1 MKKKKGRFSRFIR
14 PILSLYDLVIVNLV
28 ILYHLNFGIK
38 GLYFSLLASFAW
50 MVISAFTSFY
60 KIYRFTPEI
69 KIFTLIFKQYFVFTL
84 VLFALIG
91 FFESTD
97 FLILT
102 YPLFSAN
109 QTIIIST
116 LVIAIVASFKFFVY
130 YLLLKFRV
138 VFGGNYR
145 KTIIIGSGLQAENL
159 QEYFNNKK
167 EAGFKL
173 KKIFDSKNINLNTIC
188 SYILEESI
196 DEVYCCLSTV
206 DPQIIN
212 EITNFSES
220 NLKEVKY
227 IPSYGKIYSKKLS
240 YQNYGLIPVLS
251 LRTIHLEDNFNSF
264 IKRSFDILFSTLVL
278 VFLLS
283 WLIPLL
289 AIVIK
294 INSRGPVFFK
304 QKRNGYNFREFWCYK
319 FRSMKLNREAN
330 TSQAT
335 KNDYRVTSVGK
346 YLRKF
351 SIDELPQFFNV
362 LVGDMSVVGPR
373 PHMLKENEKYKST
386 IDKFMVRHYVKPG
399 ITGLAQTKGFRG
411 EIETNHDIVNRIKY
425 DIYYIENWSFML
437 DLKIIIETV
446 INVIRGEKKAY

>member
-28 ILYHLNFGIK
+28 ILYHLNFEIK
-38 GLYFSLLASFAW
+38 GLYFSLLASLAW
-50 MVISAFTSFY
+50 MVISAFTNFY

-97 FLILT
+97 FLILAH
-102 YPLFSAN
+102 PLFSAN
-109 QTIIIST
+109 QIIIIST
-116 LVIAIVASFKFFVY
+116 LVIGIVASFKFVVY

-138 VFGGNYR
+138 MFGGNYR

-159 QEYFNNKK
+159 QEYFNTKK

-294 INSRGPVFFK
+294 INSKGPIFFK
-304 QKRNGYNFREFWCYK
+304 QKRNGYNFKEFWCYK
-319 FRSMKLNREAN
+319 FRSMKLNKEAN

-335 KNDYRVTSVGK
+335 KNDYRVTSIGK

-362 LVGDMSVVGPR
+362 LFGDMSVVGPR

-411 EIETNHDIVNRIKY
+411 EIETKQDIVNRIKY

>member
-116 LVIAIVASFKFFVY
+116 LVIAIVASFKFVVY

-159 QEYFNNKK
+159 QEYFNTKK

-446 INVIRGEKKAY
+446 INVIGGEKKAY

>member
-28 ILYHLNFGIK
+28 ILYYLNFEIK
-38 GLYFSLLASFAW
+38 GLYFSLLASLAW
-50 MVISAFTSFY
+50 TVISAFTNFY
-60 KIYRFTPEI
+60 KIYRFTPQI

-97 FLILT
+97 LLT
-102 YPLFSAN
+102 AAHPLFSAN

-116 LVIAIVASFKFFVY
+116 LVIAIVASFKFVVY

-159 QEYFNNKK
+159 QEYFNTKK

-173 KKIFDSKNINLNTIC
+173 KKIFDSKNINFNTIS

-227 IPSYGKIYSKKLS
+227 IPSYGKIYSKKLA

-264 IKRSFDILFSTLVL
+264 LKRSFDILFSTLVL
-278 VFLLS
+278 VMLLS

-294 INSRGPVFFK
+294 VNSKGPVFFK
-304 QKRNGYNFREFWCYK
+304 QKRNGYNFKEFWCYK
-319 FRSMKLNREAN
+319 FRSMKLNKQAN
-330 TSQAT
+330 MSQAT
-335 KNDYRVTSVGK
+335 KNDYRVTSIGK

-411 EIETNHDIVNRIKY
+411 EIETNQDIVNRIKY

-446 INVIRGEKKAY
+446 INLIRGEKKAY

>member
-14 PILSLYDLVIVNLV
+14 PILSLYDLAIVNLV

-116 LVIAIVASFKFFVY
+116 LVIAIVASFKFVVY

>member
-38 GLYFSLLASFAW
+38 GLYFSLLASLAW
-50 MVISAFTSFY
+50 IVISAFTNFY

-116 LVIAIVASFKFFVY
+116 LVIAIVASFKFVVY

>member
-116 LVIAIVASFKFFVY
+116 LVIAIVASFKFVVY

>member
-28 ILYHLNFGIK
+28 ILYHLNFEIK
-38 GLYFSLLASFAW
+38 GLYFSLLASLAW
-50 MVISAFTSFY
+50 MVISAFTNFY

-97 FLILT
+97 FLILAH
-102 YPLFSAN
+102 PLFSAN

-116 LVIAIVASFKFFVY
+116 LVIGIVASFKFVVY

-159 QEYFNNKK
+159 QEYFNTKK

-173 KKIFDSKNINLNTIC
+173 KKTFDSKNINLNTIC

-264 IKRSFDILFSTLVL
+264 LKRSFDILFSTLVL

-294 INSRGPVFFK
+294 INSKGPIFFK

-319 FRSMKLNREAN
+319 FRSMKLNKEAN

-335 KNDYRVTSVGK
+335 KNDYRVTSIGK
-346 YLRKF
+346 YLRKY

-446 INVIRGEKKAY
+446 INIIRGEKKAY

>member
-14 PILSLYDLVIVNLV
+14 PILNLYDIVIVNLV
-28 ILYHLNFGIK
+28 ILYHLNFEIN
-38 GLYFSLLASFAW
+38 GLYFSLLASLAW
-50 MVISAFTSFY
+50 TVISAFTNFY

-97 FLILT
+97 FLILAH
-102 YPLFSAN
+102 PLFSAN

-116 LVIAIVASFKFFVY
+116 LVIAIVASFKFFVF

-159 QEYFNNKK
+159 QEYFNTKK

-173 KKIFDSKNINLNTIC
+173 KKTFDSKNINLNTIC

-227 IPSYGKIYSKKLS
+227 IPSYEKIYSKKLS

>member
-28 ILYHLNFGIK
+28 ILYYLNFEIK
-38 GLYFSLLASFAW
+38 GLYFLLLASLAW
-50 MVISAFTSFY
+50 TVISAFTNFY

-97 FLILT
+97 FLT
-102 YPLFSAN
+102 AAHPLFSAN

-116 LVIAIVASFKFFVY
+116 LVIAIVASFKFVVY

-159 QEYFNNKK
+159 QEYFNTKK

-196 DEVYCCLSTV
+196 DEVYSCLSTV

-227 IPSYGKIYSKKLS
+227 VPSYGKIYSKKLA

-264 IKRSFDILFSTLVL
+264 LKRSFDILFSTLVL
-278 VFLLS
+278 VLLLS

-294 INSRGPVFFK
+294 VNSKGPVFFK
-304 QKRNGYNFREFWCYK
+304 QKRNGYNFKEFWCYK
-319 FRSMKLNREAN
+319 FRSMKLNKQAN
-330 TSQAT
+330 MSQAT
-335 KNDYRVTSVGK
+335 KNDYRVTSIGK

-411 EIETNHDIVNRIKY
+411 EIETNQDIVNRIKY

>member
-50 MVISAFTSFY
+50 MVISVFTSFY

-116 LVIAIVASFKFFVY
+116 LVIAIVASFKFVVY

>member
-116 LVIAIVASFKFFVY
+116 LVIAIVASFKFVVY

-145 KTIIIGSGLQAENL
+145 KTIIIGSGFQAENL

>member
-38 GLYFSLLASFAW
+38 GLYFSLLASLAW
-50 MVISAFTSFY
+50 MVISAFTNFY

-91 FFESTD
+91 FFKSTD
-97 FLILT
+97 FLTLAH
-102 YPLFSAN
+102 PLFSAN

-116 LVIAIVASFKFFVY
+116 LVIGIVASFKFVVY

-159 QEYFNNKK
+159 QEYFNTKK

-173 KKIFDSKNINLNTIC
+173 KKIFESKNLNLSTIC

-196 DEVYCCLSTV
+196 DEVYCCLSTL

-264 IKRSFDILFSTLVL
+264 LKRTFDILFSTLVL

-294 INSRGPVFFK
+294 INSKGPVFFK
-304 QKRNGYNFREFWCYK
+304 QKRNGYNFKEFWCYK
-319 FRSMKLNREAN
+319 FRSMKLNKEAN

-335 KNDYRVTSVGK
+335 KNDYRVTGIGK
-346 YLRKF
+346 YLRKY

-399 ITGLAQTKGFRG
+399 ISGLAQTKGFRG

>member
-14 PILSLYDLVIVNLV
+14 PILNLYDIVIVNLV
-28 ILYHLNFGIK
+28 ILYHLNFEIN
-38 GLYFSLLASFAW
+38 GLYFSLLASLAW
-50 MVISAFTSFY
+50 TVISAFTNFY

-97 FLILT
+97 FLILAH
-102 YPLFSAN
+102 PLFSAN

-116 LVIAIVASFKFFVY
+116 LVIAIVASFKFFVF

-159 QEYFNNKK
+159 QEYFNTKK

-173 KKIFDSKNINLNTIC
+173 KKTFDSKNINLNTIC

-227 IPSYGKIYSKKLS
+227 IPSYEKIYSKKLS

-294 INSRGPVFFK
+294 INSKGPIFFK
-304 QKRNGYNFREFWCYK
+304 QKRNGYNFKEFWCYK
-319 FRSMKLNREAN
+319 FRSMKLNKEAN
-330 TSQAT
+330 SSQAT
-335 KNDYRVTSVGK
+335 KNDFRVTSIGK
-346 YLRKF
+346 YLRKY

>member
-28 ILYHLNFGIK
+28 ILYHFNFENK
-38 GLYFSLLASFAW
+38 GLYFSLLASLAW

-116 LVIAIVASFKFFVY
+116 LVIAIVASFKFVVY

>member
-28 ILYHLNFGIK
+28 ILYHLNFEIK
-38 GLYFSLLASFAW
+38 GLYFSLLASLAW
-50 MVISAFTSFY
+50 MVISAFTNFY

-97 FLILT
+97 FLILAH
-102 YPLFSAN
+102 PLFSAN

-116 LVIAIVASFKFFVY
+116 LVIGIVASFKFVVY

-159 QEYFNNKK
+159 QEYFNTKK

-294 INSRGPVFFK
+294 INSKGPIFFK
-304 QKRNGYNFREFWCYK
+304 QKRNGYNFKEFWCYK
-319 FRSMKLNREAN
+319 FRSMKLNKEAN
-330 TSQAT
+330 TNQAT
-335 KNDYRVTSVGK
+335 KNDFRVTSIGK
-346 YLRKF
+346 YLRKY

-399 ITGLAQTKGFRG
+399 VSGLAQTKGFRG

-446 INVIRGEKKAY
+446 INIIRGEKKAY

>member
-28 ILYHLNFGIK
+28 ILYHLNFEIK
-38 GLYFSLLASFAW
+38 GLYFSLLASLAW
-50 MVISAFTSFY
+50 MVISAFTNFY

-97 FLILT
+97 FLILAH
-102 YPLFSAN
+102 PLFSAN
-109 QTIIIST
+109 QTIITST
-116 LVIAIVASFKFFVY
+116 LVIGIVASFKFVVY

-145 KTIIIGSGLQAENL
+145 KTIIIGSGLQAQNL
-159 QEYFNNKK
+159 QEYFNTKK

-264 IKRSFDILFSTLVL
+264 LKRSFDILFSTLVL

-294 INSRGPVFFK
+294 INSKGPIFFK

-319 FRSMKLNREAN
+319 FRSMKLNKEAN

-335 KNDYRVTSVGK
+335 KNDYRVTSIGK
-346 YLRKF
+346 YLRKY

>member
-116 LVIAIVASFKFFVY
+116 LVIAIVASFKFVVY

-145 KTIIIGSGLQAENL
+145 KTIIIGSGLQAKNL